1 MIPFKFVGQHSLVFE
16 FGTLHPDDEFE
27 IPEDRVEAYR
37 HRPDMECLDSAAMEA
52 FDAAR
57 AAELAE
63 LAKSREPVVAPIETP
78 SAPEPPAPPT
88 RGSKATDPN
97 AKSDDSGEA
106 ASKQE

>member
-1 MIPFKFVGQHSLVFE
+1 MIPFKYIGQHSLVFE

-27 IPEDRVEAYR
+27 LSEDRVEAYR
-37 HRPDMECLDSAAMEA
+37 YRPDMECLDSEAMEA
-52 FDAAR
+52 LDAAH
-57 AAELAE
+57 AAD
-63 LAKSREPVVAPIETP
+63 LAKSQPESAAETPIETP

-97 AKSDDSGEA
+97 AKSDDSGAA